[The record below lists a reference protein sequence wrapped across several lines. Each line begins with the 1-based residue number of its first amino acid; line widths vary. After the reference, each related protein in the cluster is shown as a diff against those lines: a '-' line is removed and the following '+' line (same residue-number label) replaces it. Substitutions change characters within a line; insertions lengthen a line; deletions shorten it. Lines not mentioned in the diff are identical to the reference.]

1 MKKALMILLGIAMIF
16 SMAGVVTAADDDT
29 TLSDTPAIVG
39 QKQDPLK
46 LGSSSGDTE
55 VSYTLMSEQYSIYI
69 PHTISFSQER
79 TNFITSNVT
88 AEEVSIRG
96 TNILYVNVT
105 SKHGFKMYQ
114 HVDANNNDVPKDEI
128 GTTNTKLIE
137 YAMTYTSPNQAS
149 IRVNSSSP
157 NADGPITLMTVNT
170 GTIKLEVPLMF
181 EKETLAPDL
190 GMFKDTLTFT
200 VESKAKA

>member
-29 TLSDTPAIVG
+29 SLSDIPATVG

-55 VSYTLMSEQYSIYI
+55 VSYTLMTEQYSIYI
-69 PHTISFSQER
+69 PHTISFSEKK
-79 TNFITSNVT
+79 TNFINSNVT

-114 HVDANNNDVPKDEI
+114 YVDANANDIHPDNIV
-128 GTTNTKLIE
+128 TNGKFIE
-137 YAMTYTSPNQAS
+137 YAMTYTSPNQPQ

-157 NADGPITLMTVNT
+157 SANGPITLMTVNT
-170 GTIKLEVPLMF
+170 GTIKLEVPLTF

-190 GMFKDTLTFT
+190 GFFKDTLTFS